1 MGQETFAS
9 KTFDIGC
16 HLFREDEPG
25 KEAYLVKEGQVK
37 ITKTGADGEQKTLA
51 TVGQGG
57 IVGEMALID
66 NEPRAATATALC
78 ETKVVVITNQDL
90 QARLAKTDPVVLR
103 LLNVFTQRLREQ
115 GRIFTK
121 ITSSPLLNK

>member
-1 MGQETFAS
+1 MGEETFS
-9 KTFDIGC
+9 SRTFDIGR
-16 HLFREDEPG
+16 HIFREDERG
-25 KEAYLVKEGQVK
+25 EEAFLVKEGLVK

-57 IVGEMALID
+57 IIGEMALID
-66 NEPRAATATALC
+66 NQPRAATATALND
-78 ETKVVVITNQDL
+78 TTVVVITNQDL

-103 LLNVFTQRLREQ
+103 LLNTFTQRLREQ
-115 GRIFTK
+115 GRVFTE